1 MMAKLLVEV
10 GEWCVT
16 EDSDWG
22 EKGDVGIYAD
32 HIIGCVQEGGDE
44 PIVLGDC
51 CWATDDTKTDNKGKL
66 VCFYCH
72 QPVPPEIQALV
83 VLRLNLDTGR

>member
-22 EKGDVGIYAD
+22 EK
-32 HIIGCVQEGGDE
+32 GDE